1 MDSSL
6 YSRGDRMRHRI
17 YTRTGD
23 TGRTHL
29 AGGSSVG
36 KENPRIE
43 AYGDVDELNS
53 AMGLA
58 KCDCDD
64 AELIALMDDIQ
75 NLLFQVGAD
84 LAAPPDVTSHSIT
97 RISPSDIAPLEKS
110 IDRLEDELPS
120 LKNFILP
127 GGSALSARL
136 HLARAICRRAERHC
150 VLLQQKE
157 KMNPEVIRLLN
168 RLSDLL
174 FVMARI
180 ANHRLGIPDRTWS
193 SQTRNPETYNE

>member
-1 MDSSL
+1 MK
-6 YSRGDRMRHRI
+6 HRI

-29 AGGSSVG
+29 AGGASVG

-53 AMGLA
+53 AVGLA

-64 AELIALMDDIQ
+64 TELSALMDNIQ

-84 LAAPPDVTSHSIT
+84 LAAPPDVTSHLIT
-97 RISPSDIAPLEKS
+97 RISSSDITPLEMA
-110 IDRLEDELPS
+110 IDRLEEELPT

-127 GGSALSARL
+127 GGSALSSRL
-136 HLARAICRRAERHC
+136 HLARAICRRAERRC
-150 VLLQQKE
+150 VLLHQKE
-157 KMNPEVIRLLN
+157 TMNPEVIRLLN

-174 FVMARI
+174 FVMARV
-180 ANHRLGIPDRTWS
+180 ANHRAEIPDRIWL
-193 SQTRNPETYNE
+193 SQNRNPDT